1 MHFGGMRPPKGD
13 STKFYDALGI
23 SKSADAAEIKKAYR
37 KNAMKNHPDKGGD
50 PEKFKEVT
58 AAYEVLSDPEK
69 RQIYDTYGEDGLKDG
84 GLGMAQKTR
93 KHINYDNLSKEEAI
107 KVFQGMLSDL
117 GVSNSWKW
125 EDVNRVIL
133 DEDRTKVLKTMA
145 ERKQAFQDYVKQ
157 LRNAEKEE
165 LHEKKQQARQ
175 NFIDLLKEQG

>member
-69 RQIYDTYGEDGLKDG
+69 RQPSSPSPGKNPV
-84 GLGMAQKTR
+84 R
-93 KHINYDNLSKEEAI
+93 PPSPLS
-107 KVFQGMLSDL
+107 
-117 GVSNSWKW
+117 
-125 EDVNRVIL
+125 
-133 DEDRTKVLKTMA
+133 
-145 ERKQAFQDYVKQ
+145 
-157 LRNAEKEE
+157 
-165 LHEKKQQARQ
+165 
-175 NFIDLLKEQG
+175 